1 MRGRAQGQAH
11 LDKVRVR
18 DDAFQEVESV
28 LVQAGVDEDEDWPAQ
43 GSVTRVLPG
52 HALTQ
57 RLPHLY
63 ALSPCNN
70 ASM

>member
-1 MRGRAQGQAH
+1 MTPFKKSEA
-11 LDKVRVR
+11 
-18 DDAFQEVESV
+18 S
-28 LVQAGVDEDEDWPAQ
+28 LVQAGVDEDEGRACARERR
-43 GSVTRVLPG
+43 TCVLPVW
-52 HALTQ
+52 ARARDQTTQ